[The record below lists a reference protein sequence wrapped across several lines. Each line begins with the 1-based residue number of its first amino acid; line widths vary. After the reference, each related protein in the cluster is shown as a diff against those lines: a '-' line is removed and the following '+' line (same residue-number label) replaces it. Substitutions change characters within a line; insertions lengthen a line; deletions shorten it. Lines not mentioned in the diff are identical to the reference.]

1 MDISQEEITFFNNA
15 LKSSSN
21 YDFSGYAEKSLK
33 RRLVKFLED
42 NNFDINKLINKIQKS
57 NTFLETLVEDLSN
70 TTTELFR
77 DPEIWQTIR
86 YKILPHFINYHTFNI
101 WHAGCSTGQEVY
113 SMLILLNELGLFDK
127 VQVYATDIS
136 NNVLEKAPKGVYR
149 YRFNI
154 EYLNNF
160 DKAIKENPHNNNK
173 EYDVSYSKYFD
184 INKPKDTI
192 NMKPF
197 LQKKPTWLRHDLVFD
212 KNIFNTKFDMIL
224 CRNVLIYFNTPLQ
237 NKVLNLFYDCLH
249 KDGYLVLGMQESILG
264 LLLTKFEKTGL
275 VYRKKVI

>member
-1 MDISQEEITFFNNA
+1 MEFSSEEITYFNNA

-21 YDFSGYAEKSLK
+21 YDFSEYAEKSLK

-42 NNFDINKLINKIQKS
+42 NNLDINKLINKIKKS
-57 NTFLETLVEDLSN
+57 NTFLEKLVEDLSN

-86 YKILPHFINYHTFNI
+86 YKILPDFINYHTFNI

-113 SMLILLNELGLFDK
+113 SMLILLSELGLFDK

-160 DKAIKENPHNNNK
+160 DKAIKENSYNNK
-173 EYDVSYSKYFD
+173 EYDVPYSKYFD
-184 INKPKDTI
+184 INKSKDTI
-192 NMKPF
+192 NMKSF
-197 LQKKPTWLRHDLVFD
+197 LQKKPAWLKHDLVFD
-212 KNIFNTKFDMIL
+212 KNIFNTKFDIIM
-224 CRNVLIYFNTPLQ
+224 CRNVLIYFNTQLQ
-237 NKVLNLFYDCLH
+237 NKVLHLFYDCLH

-264 LLLTKFEKTGL
+264 PLLTKFEKTGM
-275 VYRKKVI
+275 VYRRK